1 MRGFELDK
9 ARKDRLDQLR
19 RATQNELPA
28 LEALDRRFLLAF
40 VTGGEGNARGNILSR
55 ALKLRALRQLGFT
68 AAELGEAFKQT
79 ADEVEREA
87 SASLLADPSIARAL
101 EGQVR
106 EEIPETPE
114 RERYVEPTGN
124 FAVPGVTYPHA

>member
-1 MRGFELDK
+1 MRGYELEK
-9 ARKDRLDQLR
+9 ARKNRLDQLR
-19 RATQNELPA
+19 RATQNELPM
-28 LEALDRRFLLAF
+28 LEALDGRFLLAF

-68 AAELGEAFKQT
+68 AAELGEAFKQS
-79 ADEVEREA
+79 ADQVEHEA
-87 SASLLADPSIARAL
+87 SASLLADPSIARGL

-114 RERYVEPTGN
+114 ADRYVAP
-124 FAVPGVTYPHA
+124 APGF

>member
-1 MRGFELDK
+1 MRGFELQK

-19 RATQNELPA
+19 RATQAELPM

-40 VTGGEGNARGNILSR
+40 VTGGDGNARGNILSR

-68 AAELGEAFKQT
+68 AAELADAFKQS

-114 RERYVEPTGN
+114 ADRYVAP
-124 FAVPGVTYPHA
+124 APGF